1 MKTYPMQDIKP
12 SEITPKAL
20 FQSRRRFMQ
29 MTAGATL
36 AAALPTSIWAG
47 EKLIGK
53 KSAITVDEELTP
65 YKDVTSYNKLL

>member
-1 MKTYPMQDIKP
+1 
-12 SEITPKAL
+12 
-20 FQSRRRFMQ
+20 MQ

-36 AAALPTSIWAG
+36 AAALPISIWAG

-65 YKDVTSYNKLL
+65 YKDVTSYNNFYEFGTDKEVMWLH